1 MSYTGFFAETDLYEV
16 AKGGDST
23 KGSWVVPVSR
33 ADGISEDDFVRHTDE
48 TTGESRAV
56 LYRQGEFV
64 FRLAGRE
71 RQQSASYYTPEVLT
85 RFTVSQALAELLDA
99 DGRTTTAEDI
109 LSLTIC
115 EPALGSGAFVIE
127 AVRQLA
133 EEYLT
138 RRQSE
143 LGVRIDPDDYP
154 RELQRVKA
162 WIALHRVH
170 GVDLNATAVE
180 LAEISLWLD
189 TMVAGL
195 EAPWF
200 GLHLRRGN
208 SLIGARHSVYPR
220 AFVDNKSWLTSPP
233 RDVSFAADVSS
244 ASAPVPDASASAPVP
259 DASASAPVPDARP
272 ARDSLSSSPLAPLAS
287 PAEAVPTPGHALTG
301 VRDSRFDLTSGS
313 PGDRLFEV
321 MVGTVLPGVPLA
333 RRVTVHSRMMA
344 GTVLLGVPLVR
355 RLTVLRVVVG
365 VIRLMLPLWV
375 GFTISY
381 CPRRGGGPPPTP
393 RRPPPLPRRPP
404 NP

>member
-180 LAEISLWLD
+180 
-189 TMVAGL
+189 
-195 EAPWF
+195 
-200 GLHLRRGN
+200 
-208 SLIGARHSVYPR
+208 
-220 AFVDNKSWLTSPP
+220 SPK
-233 RDVSFAADVSS
+233 
-244 ASAPVPDASASAPVP
+244 
-259 DASASAPVPDARP
+259 
-272 ARDSLSSSPLAPLAS
+272 SPLARHHGRRARS
-287 PAEAVPTPGHALTG
+287 PV
-301 VRDSRFDLTSGS
+301 VRT
-313 PGDRLFEV
+313 
-321 MVGTVLPGVPLA
+321 
-333 RRVTVHSRMMA
+333 
-344 GTVLLGVPLVR
+344 
-355 RLTVLRVVVG
+355 
-365 VIRLMLPLWV
+365 
-375 GFTISY
+375 
-381 CPRRGGGPPPTP
+381 PPPP
-393 RRPPPLPRRPP
+393 RQLPHRRPSLPSIRVRSSTT
-404 NP
+404 NPG